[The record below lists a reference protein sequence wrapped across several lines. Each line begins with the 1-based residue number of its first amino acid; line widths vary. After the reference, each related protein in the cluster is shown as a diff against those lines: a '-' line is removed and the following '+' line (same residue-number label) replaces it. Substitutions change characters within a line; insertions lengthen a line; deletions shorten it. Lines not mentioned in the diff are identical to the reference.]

1 LLWNSDYNS
10 GSRSY
15 NLFNLVFMVKSYAQ
29 FTHCI
34 KTNLLYNIN
43 NMITA
48 PTSVFDVSKGSF
60 LFYAQNLWKF

>member
-1 LLWNSDYNS
+1 
-10 GSRSY
+10 
-15 NLFNLVFMVKSYAQ
+15 MVKSYAQ

-34 KTNLLYNIN
+34 KINLLYNIG

-48 PTSVFDVSKGSF
+48 PTNIFDISKGSF